1 MMNINA
7 KAMNELTTAT
17 YRKEADKMLLNIEAT
32 ITERATNGYDNMS
45 IDLQGVRTR
54 AYEMIKSDLQ
64 EADFKVNCGQG
75 KWLFIKW

>member
-7 KAMNELTTAT
+7 KAMNELTTAS

-32 ITERATNGYDNMS
+32 ITERATNGDNHMS

-64 EADFKVNCGQG
+64 EAGFKVNCGEG
-75 KWLFIKW
+75 KWTLIKW